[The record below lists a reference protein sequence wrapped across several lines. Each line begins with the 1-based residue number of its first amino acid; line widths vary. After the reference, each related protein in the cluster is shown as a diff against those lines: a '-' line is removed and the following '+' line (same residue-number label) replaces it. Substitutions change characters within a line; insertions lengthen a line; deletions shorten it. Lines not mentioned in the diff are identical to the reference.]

1 MGLKYTIELE
11 PTPTRQCGGCTL
23 CCKLLPIKE
32 IGKRAGE
39 RCMYQITG
47 GCSVY
52 HMPGRM
58 PRSCFFWNC
67 RWLVDDDTADQ
78 KRPDK
83 SHLVIDMLPDWVSLC
98 DPDTGTESPVE
109 VVQVWCDPA
118 HRNAHRAP
126 AFRKYVARR
135 AAEGKATI
143 VRFSS
148 SDAVTLFAPALSS
161 DGKWHEVG
169 GAVET
174 EEAHRA
180 RGKTFGI

>member
-1 MGLKYTIELE
+1 
-11 PTPTRQCGGCTL
+11 
-23 CCKLLPIKE
+23 LLPIKE

-52 HMPGRM
+52 HLAGRM

-67 RWLVDDDTADQ
+67 RWLVDDDTDDQ
-78 KRPDK
+78 PRPDK
-83 SHLVIDMLPDWVSLC
+83 SHLVIDMLPDFVALI
-98 DPDTGTESPVE
+98 DDKTGEQTPVE

-118 HRNAHRAP
+118 HRNAYRAP
-126 AFRKYVARR
+126 DFRRYVRRR
-135 AAEGKATI
+135 ACEGKATI

-148 SDAVTLFAPALSS
+148 AEAVTLFAPEISP
-161 DGKWHEVG
+161 DGKWHEIG
-169 GAVET
+169 GKVET

-180 RGKTFGI
+180 RGMELFRQKKGPRRGGAE